1 MPLPKLQFRPGVNRE
16 TTSYTNEG
24 GWFDV
29 DKVRFRFGMP
39 EKIGGWEKFTPASY
53 LGTARAMHPWVGLD
67 NSRLIGIGTSLKYYI
82 NQDSGS
88 FSDITPIRLSN
99 ELNNSISI
107 GVVGVSASASVGE
120 ITKNDNVATNTG
132 VSGSGAVGSV
142 IVIGST
148 NTVTNEIIGLSAPA
162 LTASVGEV
170 SVAGNLDESVSVT
183 GVSGTMSVGSVG
195 TSSQNVTVFDDLS
208 FSATNGSSTIT
219 VTVNTEHG
227 ATTGSFVTFSG
238 VNSLGG
244 NITADVINQ
253 EYEIASV
260 PSSFTFTFVARQAN
274 TSIQSI
280 TVNGQLVPTPVVANS
295 SDVGDGGLTSVAKYQ
310 LNAGLDSVVYGTGW
324 GAGTW
329 GRGTWG
335 SASSTSIETDTLRI
349 WTHDNF
355 GEDLLINVRNG
366 GIYYWDKTSGFTS
379 RAVSLDSLTGSTS
392 APTVAKQIMV
402 SDRDRHIIA
411 FGCDPESNPGV
422 QDPLVIRFSSQE
434 SLTDWATTAA
444 NTAGELRLGSG
455 SEIVTAIETRQ
466 QILVYTD
473 ESLYAMQF
481 LGPPFTFG
489 VNLVSENITTM
500 GPLAAIAVED
510 NVFWMGLKEFYVYGG
525 TVQRLPCTVRDFVFD
540 DFNLEQR
547 EKVVAATNTS
557 FSEIWWFYPSESSTT
572 NDKYVVYN
580 YEQKVW
586 YYGTLARSFWM
597 DRGIFD
603 NPIAAGPNNYLYT
616 QESGFDDD
624 GSALTAYIESSQ
636 MDIGDGEQFSFIR
649 RMIPD
654 LTFRGSTAGSPSAN
668 ITVKTRNFPGGN
680 YLQSTSSAVTKS
692 ASVPVEQFTAQVHLR
707 LRGRSFAMRVES
719 TASGVGWRL
728 GSPRLD
734 VRPDGRK

>member
-1 MPLPKLQFRPGVNRE
+1 
-16 TTSYTNEG
+16 
-24 GWFDV
+24 
-29 DKVRFRFGMP
+29 
-39 EKIGGWEKFTPASY
+39 
-53 LGTARAMHPWVGLD
+53 
-67 NSRLIGIGTSLKYYI
+67 
-82 NQDSGS
+82 
-88 FSDITPIRLSN
+88 
-99 ELNNSISI
+99 
-107 GVVGVSASASVGE
+107 
-120 ITKNDNVATNTG
+120 
-132 VSGSGAVGSV
+132 
-142 IVIGST
+142 
-148 NTVTNEIIGLSAPA
+148 
-162 LTASVGEV
+162 
-170 SVAGNLDESVSVT
+170 
-183 GVSGTMSVGSVG
+183 
-195 TSSQNVTVFDDLS
+195 
-208 FSATNGSSTIT
+208 
-219 VTVNTEHG
+219 
-227 ATTGSFVTFSG
+227 
-238 VNSLGG
+238 
-244 NITADVINQ
+244 
-253 EYEIASV
+253 
-260 PSSFTFTFVARQAN
+260 
-274 TSIQSI
+274 
-280 TVNGQLVPTPVVANS
+280 
-295 SDVGDGGLTSVAKYQ
+295 VGDGGLTSVAKYQ

-500 GPLAAIAVED
+500 GPLSAVAVED

-557 FSEIWWFYPSESSTT
+557 FSEIWWFYPSGSSTT

-597 DRGIFD
+597 DRGIFE

-692 ASVPVEQFTAQVHLR
+692 ASVPVEQFTDQVHLR